1 MALGNIGRKNRQF
14 VVPKLH
20 ITAMMDMFTIILIF
34 LLFSFSDNPETFQMD
49 KDMNL
54 PESTA
59 KMDYKDSI
67 KLVLSQTSLKLDGE
81 VIAEIQD
88 GKVIGLDP
96 TELKK
101 SILYERLKAYQN
113 QISDVNL
120 DEDSKKES
128 KKHILFLCDKQIS
141 FKTINNIVKIAG
153 MAGYPNFQFAVL
165 KKATG
170 S

>member
-113 QISDVNL
+113 QIADVNL

>member
-1 MALGNIGRKNRQF
+1 MALGSIGRRNRQF

-88 GKVIGLDP
+88 GKVIGLNP
-96 TELKK
+96 AELKK
-101 SILYERLKAYQN
+101 SSLYERLKAYRDQVVALN
-113 QISDVNL
+113 PN
-120 DEDSKKES
+120 EDSES
-128 KKHILFLCDKQIS
+128 EKHILFLCDKRIS
-141 FKTINNIVKIAG
+141 FKTINNIVKTAG

-165 KKATG
+165 KKVTD

>member
-101 SILYERLKAYQN
+101 SILYERLKSYQE
-113 QISDVNL
+113 QIADVNL